1 MDTEYP
7 RNLLAVS
14 GTLIAVG
21 NITEITMSKLFI
33 FRELDGT
40 STKGLL
46 PIGHYPDFRFPT
58 ESQDDWNCRK
68 NLTHAHTGVKNFS
81 SPKLSP

>member
-1 MDTEYP
+1 
-7 RNLLAVS
+7 
-14 GTLIAVG
+14 
-21 NITEITMSKLFI
+21 MSKLFI

-58 ESQDDWNCRK
+58 ERQDDWDC
-68 NLTHAHTGVKNFS
+68 
-81 SPKLSP
+81 